1 MIAWWWYFLSSH
13 LQGNPS
19 YRMIVWEGIFLLGVV
34 FAGGLA
40 LILLSYRDYQRHERL
55 RVFFSTFS
63 HDLKTSLSILRLKT
77 DLLLEQIAE
86 ESSDLDPSLIE
97 TLTNDIS
104 RIDLQ
109 LENSLW
115 LSRGEPQLQIRTV
128 RISKSVADLR
138 SEFPMLNVSI
148 HRDCEVLADPRA
160 LHVILRNLFSNSVLH
175 GQAKAVRLDVQSL
188 PQQKVRIDYS
198 DDGKG
203 LSAQQVANLN
213 STQLILDP
221 HHQKQNSSKGSGIG
235 LHLIRRILKWM
246 TGEITILSSPQG
258 FHARIVLPTSP
269 QREVTL

>member
-86 ESSDLDPSLIE
+86 ESTDLDPSLIE

-115 LSRGEPQLQIRTV
+115 LSRGEPQLQIRPV
-128 RISKSVADLR
+128 RISKSVAELR

-148 HRDCEVLADPRA
+148 HKDCEVLADPRA
-160 LHVILRNLFSNSVLH
+160 LHVIFRNLFSNSVLH
-175 GQAKAVRLDVQSL
+175 GQAKTVRLDINSL

-198 DDGKG
+198 DDGNG
-203 LSAQQVANLN
+203 LSPQQISNLN
-213 STQLILDP
+213 SAQLILDP
-221 HHQKQNSSKGSGIG
+221 QNQKQSYSKGSGIG
-235 LHLIRRILKWM
+235 LHLVRRILKWM
-246 TGEITILSSPQG
+246 TGDITIISSRQG
-258 FHARIVLPTSP
+258 FCARINLPHSKQT
-269 QREVTL
+269 EVIL